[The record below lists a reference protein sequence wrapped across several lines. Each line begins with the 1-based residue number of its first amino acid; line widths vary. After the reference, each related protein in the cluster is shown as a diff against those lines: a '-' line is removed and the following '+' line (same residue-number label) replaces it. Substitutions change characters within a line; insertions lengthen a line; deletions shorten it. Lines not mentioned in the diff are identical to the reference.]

1 MARIT
6 INGISFDPLAG
17 AGDAHAAPPGGDASQ
32 SNYILIQTSGPL
44 TSEQKE
50 QLTDSGVAIHEYISG
65 DSYLCEFRGTDLDR
79 IRSLPFVAWA
89 DIYPPGFKVSPSLR
103 AGDARYSTDLLR
115 RPPERSESREPHE
128 VDVVLHDDVDPG
140 SADVRAR
147 VAAAAHLDLDN
158 LRIGRHKLRF
168 VVQERYLDDIASVD
182 EVRQIEEVPKTGLG
196 NNVAGPIIVATVVV
210 NGTPYQGDDQVIA
223 VADTGFDKGS
233 TSDVHPAFTGRVT
246 KLYDLGRTSKTDDP
260 DGHGTHV
267 AGSALGDGYSST
279 MGGAIQGTA
288 PKATLVLQSLLD
300 AAGGLGGIPTDL
312 HDLFQPPYDNEGA
325 RVHTNSWYTLQP
337 GVPYD
342 AGATE
347 IDDFVWQHQD
357 MVILY
362 CAGNKGTD
370 ANDDGVAEGGQ
381 IGSKS
386 GAKNCVTV
394 GASESRR
401 SPCPKTYD
409 QLQDVRFKASPM
421 KGDCVCDN
429 PDGLA
434 AFSSRGPTPEGRIK
448 PDVVAPGTCIL
459 STLSRAVANV
469 DTWYGTSSDGAYWF
483 DGGTSMATPLT
494 AGCAAVLRE
503 TLTKNGWND
512 PPAAVIKALLI
523 NGAVELVGQY
533 TPSEAGPS
541 PNNNSG
547 WGRVNLA
554 GSVIIPGPAAD
565 AGVGA
570 GGPLKEGQE
579 DTFRIHVPGSTF
591 KFTLVWTDP
600 PGAAL
605 QNDLDLIIRAPNG
618 EERHG
623 NIGPSKELYDRV
635 NDIEQILWEHV
646 PAGDLEV
653 VIRAYRI
660 TQYPQPYAY
669 AWRLTS

>member
-128 VDVVLHDDVDPG
+128 VDVVLHDDVDP
-140 SADVRAR
+140 
-147 VAAAAHLDLDN
+147 
-158 LRIGRHKLRF
+158 
-168 VVQERYLDDIASVD
+168 
-182 EVRQIEEVPKTGLG
+182 
-196 NNVAGPIIVATVVV
+196 
-210 NGTPYQGDDQVIA
+210 
-223 VADTGFDKGS
+223 GFDKGS

-381 IGSKS
+381 I
-386 GAKNCVTV
+386 
-394 GASESRR
+394 
-401 SPCPKTYD
+401 
-409 QLQDVRFKASPM
+409 
-421 KGDCVCDN
+421 
-429 PDGLA
+429 
-434 AFSSRGPTPEGRIK
+434 
-448 PDVVAPGTCIL
+448 
-459 STLSRAVANV
+459 
-469 DTWYGTSSDGAYWF
+469 
-483 DGGTSMATPLT
+483 
-494 AGCAAVLRE
+494 
-503 TLTKNGWND
+503 
-512 PPAAVIKALLI
+512 
-523 NGAVELVGQY
+523 
-533 TPSEAGPS
+533 
-541 PNNNSG
+541 
-547 WGRVNLA
+547 
-554 GSVIIPGPAAD
+554 
-565 AGVGA
+565 
-570 GGPLKEGQE
+570 
-579 DTFRIHVPGSTF
+579 
-591 KFTLVWTDP
+591 
-600 PGAAL
+600 
-605 QNDLDLIIRAPNG
+605 
-618 EERHG
+618 
-623 NIGPSKELYDRV
+623 
-635 NDIEQILWEHV
+635 
-646 PAGDLEV
+646 
-653 VIRAYRI
+653 
-660 TQYPQPYAY
+660 
-669 AWRLTS
+669 